1 MKKRLQNGFAHPGL
15 ILMLL
20 VIVAIA
26 LIGYK
31 VVQNHNNAALSS
43 TSPSTSVAT
52 QTPQVIKSTADLNS
66 AQNSLN
72 SQNIDGDLNPGQY
85 NQDVSSLL

>member
-20 VIVAIA
+20 VVVAIA

-31 VVQNHNNAALSS
+31 VVQNHNNTALSS
-43 TSPSTSVAT
+43 TSPNSSLAT
-52 QTPQVIKSTADLNS
+52 QTPQAIKSTADLNT
-66 AQNSLN
+66 AENSLN

-85 NQDVSSLL
+85 NQDVSNLL